1 MKIGENIVSEVPLL
15 DAKTSLNKIINII
28 DEISSNTDKSL
39 QKLKASPH
47 MILAAITLLEDQKN
61 SLIKTIE
68 SNIEQISQFKN
79 KIGQNEREVSNL
91 ESENEALNRQKQDFL
106 TRIQEA
112 QVDLAKTLEII
123 KLKKEELENRS
134 NRLKELETRTLDLSR
149 DLKKNQDQLKQL
161 EKELESTFSK
171 KDRYVQGYENR
182 VAAMKVLINKR
193 YISSSLYQFIR
204 ALQVGSALDLKN
216 ILVAIDMRED
226 HAKKIINKILEENG
240 PIEYNPSNGKEVKDI
255 LGLIEQFETTFDE
268 LQQLIKRSSEN
279 IVENVSLVW
288 KKLRMEQEEVSKLD
302 SRLDSQNSELTGLR
316 IRSGELDKK
325 ISEFKS
331 KREESTAKSSELK
344 TSLERI
350 HDELKNP
357 KLELGD
363 IESRLTAVNQKISNK
378 ELEQSQLEKSKLD
391 IENEEKR
398 LKTSYTEEKMEEL
411 NIKLT
416 RLKKDNYFTSFL
428 IENSEVEMPEVE
440 IIATIMAQGSCNL
453 EDLKKLLDV
462 PPIMAVRTIKQLAVK
477 GIINLDEN
485 TNIITMP

>member
-240 PIEYNPSNGKEVKDI
+240 PIEYNPSNGTITLK
-255 LGLIEQFETTFDE
+255 
-268 LQQLIKRSSEN
+268 
-279 IVENVSLVW
+279 
-288 KKLRMEQEEVSKLD
+288 EEVD
-302 SRLDSQNSELTGLR
+302 FD
-316 IRSGELDKK
+316 
-325 ISEFKS
+325 
-331 KREESTAKSSELK
+331 
-344 TSLERI
+344 
-350 HDELKNP
+350 
-357 KLELGD
+357 
-363 IESRLTAVNQKISNK
+363 
-378 ELEQSQLEKSKLD
+378 
-391 IENEEKR
+391 
-398 LKTSYTEEKMEEL
+398 
-411 NIKLT
+411 
-416 RLKKDNYFTSFL
+416 
-428 IENSEVEMPEVE
+428 
-440 IIATIMAQGSCNL
+440 
-453 EDLKKLLDV
+453 
-462 PPIMAVRTIKQLAVK
+462 
-477 GIINLDEN
+477 
-485 TNIITMP
+485 

>member
-1 MKIGENIVSEVPLL
+1 
-15 DAKTSLNKIINII
+15 
-28 DEISSNTDKSL
+28 
-39 QKLKASPH
+39 
-47 MILAAITLLEDQKN
+47 
-61 SLIKTIE
+61 
-68 SNIEQISQFKN
+68 
-79 KIGQNEREVSNL
+79 
-91 ESENEALNRQKQDFL
+91 
-106 TRIQEA
+106 
-112 QVDLAKTLEII
+112 
-123 KLKKEELENRS
+123 
-134 NRLKELETRTLDLSR
+134 LS
-149 DLKKNQDQLKQL
+149 
-161 EKELESTFSK
+161 
-171 KDRYVQGYENR
+171 
-182 VAAMKVLINKR
+182 
-193 YISSSLYQFIR
+193 
-204 ALQVGSALDLKN
+204 
-216 ILVAIDMRED
+216 
-226 HAKKIINKILEENG
+226 
-240 PIEYNPSNGKEVKDI
+240 KEVKDI